1 MKKRWKCMQRL
12 VKLVIRNK
20 FSKIPISQALPY
32 FHILATYLMAKIFF
46 KFYSC

>member
-12 VKLVIRNK
+12 GKPVIRDK
-20 FSKIPISQALPY
+20 FPKIPISQVLPY
-32 FHILATYLMAKIFF
+32 ILATYLMAKIFF